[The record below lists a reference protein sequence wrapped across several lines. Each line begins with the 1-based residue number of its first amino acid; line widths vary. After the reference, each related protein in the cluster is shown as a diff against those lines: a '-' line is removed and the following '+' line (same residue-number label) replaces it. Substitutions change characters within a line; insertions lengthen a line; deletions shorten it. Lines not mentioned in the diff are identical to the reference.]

1 MFVAMIVPLNVQP
14 QEMARSFDIVAPD
27 PSSLIEALRSVGY
40 NLPTA
45 VADIIDNSISAGARY
60 VELHF
65 HWAGR
70 DSSVVVVDDGS
81 GMDETELRTAMKPGS
96 RSPLEMRE
104 EGDLGRFGLGLK
116 TASFS
121 QCRNLCVVSKRKGGK
136 EHVRTWDLDEVARTG
151 EWRLLT
157 KPSAA
162 AQRWM
167 TNRTPMAHGTAII
180 WSHLDRL
187 VGDVGVNDRRAHE
200 RFNRAVEEVRWH
212 LGLVFHRFMEERKL
226 KISVNSVP
234 VKAWDPF
241 HRSGRNPSYATPE
254 EVIPVGQGRVAVQ
267 GHVLPHRDSMP
278 ADEWEEL
285 AGPHGWLAHQGF
297 YIYRDKRLLVHGDWL
312 GLGLTRPWTAQEH
325 YGLAR
330 IRVDIGND
338 ADQDWHLDI
347 KKSRARPPA
356 IVADRLTALA
366 EEVRERAR
374 RVFAHR
380 ADHGKKA
387 RPAEEPERTWV
398 SVKLGTRNAY
408 RINRDHSA
416 VRMLLE
422 AQAGHKGEL
431 ATLLR
436 LLEET
441 VPVERIWLDTA
452 DDPHN
457 AAIPYDNVDVE
468 ELKQDMRRVRDLLIA
483 NGVNQRTATESLK
496 GMVPFDRYPKLITE
510 L

>member
-1 MFVAMIVPLNVQP
+1 
-14 QEMARSFDIVAPD
+14 MAQDFDIVPPD

-45 VADIIDNSISAGARY
+45 VADIIDNSVSAGAKR
-60 VELHF
+60 VELFF

-70 DSSVVVVDDGS
+70 DSYVVVLDDGS

-104 EGDLGRFGLGLK
+104 AGDLGRFGLGLK

-151 EWRLLT
+151 QWRLLT
-157 KPSAA
+157 KRSVA

-167 TNRTPMAHGTAII
+167 TSRNPMTHGTAII

-187 VGDVGVNDRRAHE
+187 VGDVGVNDRRAHD
-200 RFNRAVEEVRWH
+200 RFNRVVEEVRRH
-212 LGLVFHRFMEERKL
+212 LGLTFHRFMEERKL
-226 KISVNSVP
+226 KVSVNNVL
-234 VKAWDPF
+234 VKPWDPF
-241 HRSGRNPSYATPE
+241 LRSGRNPSDATPE
-254 EVIPVGQGRVAVQ
+254 EVIPAGQGRVAVQ

-278 ADEWEEL
+278 PDEWEEL
-285 AGPHGWLAHQGF
+285 AGPHGWLSHQGF
-297 YIYRDKRLLVHGDWL
+297 YIYRDKRLLVYGDWL
-312 GLGLTRPWTAQEH
+312 GLGLPRPWTAQEH

-366 EEVRERAR
+366 EKVREQAR

-380 ADHGKKA
+380 ASHGKRA
-387 RPAEEPERTWV
+387 RPVEEPERTWV
-398 SVKLGTRNAY
+398 SMKLGTRNAY

-416 VRMLLE
+416 IRMLLE
-422 AQAGHKGEL
+422 AQSSHKGEL
-431 ATLLR
+431 VTLLR

-457 AAIPYDNVDVE
+457 AAAPYANVDVE
-468 ELKQDMRRVRDLLIA
+468 DLKRDMRHVRDLFISTGL
-483 NGVNQRTATESLK
+483 NSRVATERLK
-496 GMVPFDRYPKLITE
+496 SMAPFDRYPELIRE
-510 L
+510 I